1 MLNRDQLQ
9 ELGRFKLLMRRSCGE
24 SVQIER
30 FLTDAQYQ
38 TRLLDLAEEFDDDE
52 LLMLSITLRAR
63 LGRLGDGDATFC
75 NALPQQHA
83 AVATTTVEA
92 VPAPMQVINE
102 NTSASTP
109 VAAVEP
115 EPVRRTM
122 SLQDSVDA
130 APPRPKGFFGSLL
143 GNNNPVEADIGG
155 QRYVTSLR

>member
-9 ELGRFKLLMRRSCGE
+9 ELGRFKLLMRRSSGE
-24 SVQIER
+24 SIQIER

-75 NALPQQHA
+75 SALPQA
-83 AVATTTVEA
+83 SA
-92 VPAPMQVINE
+92 VPAPATVASAVDVVPAAMQVVNE
-102 NTSASTP
+102 TTLP
-109 VAAVEP
+109 DPTDV

-130 APPRPKGFFGSLL
+130 APPRPKGIFGALL
-143 GNNNPVEADIGG
+143 GNSRPEPELGG

>member
-9 ELGRFKLLMRRSCGE
+9 ELGRFKLLMRRSSGE
-24 SVQIER
+24 SIQIER

-63 LGRLGDGDATFC
+63 LGRLGEGDATFC
-75 NALPQQHA
+75 SALPHTAAA
-83 AVATTTVEA
+83 AVAAPSTVEV
-92 VPAPMQVINE
+92 VPAAMQVVNE
-102 NTSASTP
+102 PISP
-109 VAAVEP
+109 VES

-130 APPRPKGFFGSLL
+130 APPRPKGLFGGLL
-143 GNNNPVEADIGG
+143 GGSRAEPDVGG

>member
-24 SVQIER
+24 SIQIER

-75 NALPQQHA
+75 SALPQQ
-83 AVATTTVEA
+83 AVAPAASTVEV
-92 VPAPMQVINE
+92 VPVAMQVVNE
-102 NTSASTP
+102 PSIP
-109 VAAVEP
+109 VLTDA

-130 APPRPKGFFGSLL
+130 APPRPKGLFGALL
-143 GNNNPVEADIGG
+143 GGARAEPEMGG